1 MLVSIIRGIAVYVF
15 FISFLFL
22 ILNYFISKIFD
33 NDLAIFLTLIFSV
46 IVVFKNITVIWQ

>member
-1 MLVSIIRGIAVYVF
+1 MLVSIIRGIAIYVF

-46 IVVFKNITVIWQ
+46 IVVFKNITVIW

>member
-33 NDLAIFLTLIFSV
+33 NDLVIFLTLIFSV
-46 IVVFKNITVIWQ
+46 IVVFKNITVIW